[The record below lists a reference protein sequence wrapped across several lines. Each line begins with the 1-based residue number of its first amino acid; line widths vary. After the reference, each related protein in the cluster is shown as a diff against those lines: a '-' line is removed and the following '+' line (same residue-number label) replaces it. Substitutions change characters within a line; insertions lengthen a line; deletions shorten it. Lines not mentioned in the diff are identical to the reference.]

1 MLGDRGAPDD
11 DQGGL
16 IVNRED
22 RRRLQRAARQTA
34 GRLGSLAVVDHPLN
48 ATPCRTDELR
58 PGAVVLGTAAGDTY
72 PQPRTVVA
80 RTLAPEHSQR
90 MAAYR
95 ITWDSANPQV
105 YYGDMVVWVHT
116 NATQTVS

>member
-1 MLGDRGAPDD
+1 M
-11 DQGGL
+11 